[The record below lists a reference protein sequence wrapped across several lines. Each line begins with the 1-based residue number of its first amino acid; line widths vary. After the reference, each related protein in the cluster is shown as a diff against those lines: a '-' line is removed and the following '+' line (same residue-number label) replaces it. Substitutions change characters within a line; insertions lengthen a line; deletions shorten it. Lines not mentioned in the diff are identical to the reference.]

1 MKQESNN
8 PINSI
13 ENNQN
18 SNLKQQYNNLKQ
30 KIENLEKNNREML
43 EMYKVEEQRLI
54 KSNEFLMQKN
64 NKDNSK
70 NIKELE
76 AEVLKMRNDI
86 RQLQNLLE
94 PKNGKNLIETDKND
108 NLSNKNINNKLNNPL
123 EEKVREEYLINYKN
137 KLKIEFENKLI
148 MKHQELIDFCTEQNK
163 KIIENNLDKENLIDI
178 DEIKFFSIKNNN
190 TNDPFS
196 LSDTEDV
203 DFNFDK
209 INLVLSL
216 NCLKEEFPKEF
227 FIDYILDEAYTERGK
242 NKNKNK
248 ISIKEQQRKPSA
260 QNLVY
265 ENNEFNTNYNKIAEK
280 ICQLFDI
287 KNKEDVDMIKTYINE
302 IVKIDNNL
310 RNYFEKNMNKYRFAP
325 YEKFE
330 QEKYDE
336 KIKTCFERYK
346 EEIQSLSQLGDNIIS
361 LQAFEEFLNRCLKEE
376 DKENEFIFYIM
387 NLMKLSKNERKAE
400 KNERLKGLK
409 LFEFNLK
416 PLYEKIIK

>member
-1 MKQESNN
+1 MKQEQNN

-18 SNLKQQYNNLKQ
+18 SNLRQQYNDLKK
-30 KIENLEKNNREML
+30 KIENLKKNNLEML
-43 EMYKVEEQRLI
+43 EMYKSEEQRLI
-54 KSNEFLMQKN
+54 KSNEFLMQKD
-64 NKDNSK
+64 NKDNSR

-76 AEVLKMRNDI
+76 AEVLKMRNNI

-94 PKNGKNLIETDKND
+94 PRNGNNLIEND
-108 NLSNKNINNKLNNPL
+108 NLSNKNINNKLNNQS
-123 EEKVREEYLINYKN
+123 EEKIKEEYLINYKN
-137 KLKIEFENKLI
+137 KLKTEFEKKLI
-148 MKHQELIDFCTEQNK
+148 MKHQELIDFYTEQNK

-178 DEIKFFSIKNNN
+178 DEIKFFSIKNN
-190 TNDPFS
+190 TSKEPFS
-196 LSDTEDV
+196 LSDEEDI

-242 NKNKNK
+242 TSKLKINKNE
-248 ISIKEQQRKPSA
+248 SLRKPSA

-265 ENNEFNTNYNKIAEK
+265 ENEEFKTNYNKIAEK

-287 KNKEDVDMIKTYINE
+287 KDKEDINMIKTYINE
-302 IVKIDNNL
+302 ILKIDKNL

-325 YEKFE
+325 FEKFE

-336 KIKTCFERYK
+336 KIKSCFEKHK
-346 EEIQSLSQLGDNIIS
+346 EEIQNLSKLNDSIIS
-361 LQAFEEFLNRCLKEE
+361 YQAFDEFLNRCLNEE

-387 NLMKLSKNERKAE
+387 SLMKLSKNERKAE
-400 KNERLKGLK
+400 KNERLKALK

-416 PLYEKIIK
+416 PFYEKIIKQ

>member
-1 MKQESNN
+1 MKQQQNN

-18 SNLKQQYNNLKQ
+18 SNLKQQYNDLKK
-30 KIENLEKNNREML
+30 KIENLKKNNLEML
-43 EMYKVEEQRLI
+43 EMYKYEEQRII
-54 KSNEFLMQKN
+54 KSNEFLMQKD
-64 NKDNSK
+64 NKDNSR

-76 AEVLKMRNDI
+76 AEVLKMRNNI

-94 PKNGKNLIETDKND
+94 PRNGNNLIEND
-108 NLSNKNINNKLNNPL
+108 NLSNKNINNKLNNQS
-123 EEKVREEYLINYKN
+123 EEKIKEEYLINYKN
-137 KLKIEFENKLI
+137 KLKTEFEKKLI
-148 MKHQELIDFCTEQNK
+148 MKHQELIDFYTEHNK

-178 DEIKFFSIKNNN
+178 DEIKFFSIKNNKSKE
-190 TNDPFS
+190 PFS
-196 LSDTEDV
+196 LSDEEDI

-242 NKNKNK
+242 TSKLKINKNE
-248 ISIKEQQRKPSA
+248 SLRKPSA

-265 ENNEFNTNYNKIAEK
+265 ENEEFKTNYNKIAEK

-287 KNKEDVDMIKTYINE
+287 KDKEDINMIKTYINE
-302 IVKIDNNL
+302 ILKIDKNL

-325 YEKFE
+325 FEKFE

-336 KIKTCFERYK
+336 KIKSCFEKHK
-346 EEIQSLSQLGDNIIS
+346 EEIQNLSKLNDSIIS
-361 LQAFEEFLNRCLKEE
+361 YQAFDEFLNRCLNEE

-387 NLMKLSKNERKAE
+387 SLMKLSKNERKAE
-400 KNERLKGLK
+400 KNERLKALK

-416 PLYEKIIK
+416 PFYEKIIKQ

>member
-1 MKQESNN
+1 
-8 PINSI
+8 
-13 ENNQN
+13 
-18 SNLKQQYNNLKQ
+18 
-30 KIENLEKNNREML
+30 
-43 EMYKVEEQRLI
+43 
-54 KSNEFLMQKN
+54 
-64 NKDNSK
+64 
-70 NIKELE
+70 
-76 AEVLKMRNDI
+76 
-86 RQLQNLLE
+86 
-94 PKNGKNLIETDKND
+94 
-108 NLSNKNINNKLNNPL
+108 
-123 EEKVREEYLINYKN
+123 
-137 KLKIEFENKLI
+137 

-163 KIIENNLDKENLIDI
+163 KIIENNLDKENLVDI

-400 KNERLKGLK
+400 KNERLKALK

-416 PLYEKIIK
+416 PFYEKIIKQ

>member
-1 MKQESNN
+1 MKQEQNN

-18 SNLKQQYNNLKQ
+18 SNLKQQYNDLKK
-30 KIENLEKNNREML
+30 KIENLKKNNLEML
-43 EMYKVEEQRLI
+43 EMYKSEEQRLI
-54 KSNEFLMQKN
+54 KSNEFLMQKD

-76 AEVLKMRNDI
+76 AEVLKMRNNI

-94 PKNGKNLIETDKND
+94 PRNGNNLIEND
-108 NLSNKNINNKLNNPL
+108 NLSNKNINNKLNNQS
-123 EEKVREEYLINYKN
+123 EEKIKEEYLLNYKN
-137 KLKIEFENKLI
+137 KLKTEFEKKLI
-148 MKHQELIDFCTEQNK
+148 MKHQELIDFYTKQNK

-178 DEIKFFSIKNNN
+178 DEIKFFSIKNN
-190 TNDPFS
+190 TSKEPFS
-196 LSDTEDV
+196 LSDEEDI

-242 NKNKNK
+242 TSKLKINKNE
-248 ISIKEQQRKPSA
+248 SLRKPSA

-265 ENNEFNTNYNKIAEK
+265 ENEEFKTNYNKIAEK

-287 KNKEDVDMIKTYINE
+287 KDKEDINMIKTYINE
-302 IVKIDNNL
+302 ILKIDKNL

-325 YEKFE
+325 FEKFE

-336 KIKTCFERYK
+336 KIKSCFEKHK
-346 EEIQSLSQLGDNIIS
+346 EEIQNLSKLNDSIIS
-361 LQAFEEFLNRCLKEE
+361 YQAFDEFLNRCLNEE

-387 NLMKLSKNERKAE
+387 SLMKLSKNERKAE
-400 KNERLKGLK
+400 KNERLKALK

-416 PLYEKIIK
+416 PFYEKIIKQ

>member
-1 MKQESNN
+1 
-8 PINSI
+8 
-13 ENNQN
+13 
-18 SNLKQQYNNLKQ
+18 
-30 KIENLEKNNREML
+30 ML
-43 EMYKVEEQRLI
+43 EMYKSEEQRLI
-54 KSNEFLMQKN
+54 KSNEFLMQKD

-76 AEVLKMRNDI
+76 AEVLKMRNNI

-94 PKNGKNLIETDKND
+94 PRNGNNLIEND
-108 NLSNKNINNKLNNPL
+108 NLSNKNINNKLNNQS
-123 EEKVREEYLINYKN
+123 EEKIKEEYLINYKN
-137 KLKIEFENKLI
+137 KLKTEFEKKLI

-178 DEIKFFSIKNNN
+178 DEIKFFSIKNN
-190 TNDPFS
+190 TSKEPFS
-196 LSDTEDV
+196 LSDEEDI

-209 INLVLSL
+209 INLVNLVLSL

-242 NKNKNK
+242 TSKLKINKNE
-248 ISIKEQQRKPSA
+248 SLRKPSA

-265 ENNEFNTNYNKIAEK
+265 ENEEFKTNYNKIAEK

-287 KNKEDVDMIKTYINE
+287 KDKEDINMIKTYINE
-302 IVKIDNNL
+302 ILKIDKNL

-325 YEKFE
+325 FEKFE

-336 KIKTCFERYK
+336 KIKSCFEKHK
-346 EEIQSLSQLGDNIIS
+346 EEIQNLSKLNDSIIS
-361 LQAFEEFLNRCLKEE
+361 YQAFDEFLNRCLNEE

-387 NLMKLSKNERKAE
+387 SLMKLSKNERKAE
-400 KNERLKGLK
+400 KNERLKALK

-416 PLYEKIIK
+416 PFYEKIIKQ

>member
-1 MKQESNN
+1 MKQEQNN

-18 SNLKQQYNNLKQ
+18 SNLRQQYNDLKK
-30 KIENLEKNNREML
+30 KIENLKKNNLEML
-43 EMYKVEEQRLI
+43 EMYKSEEQRLI
-54 KSNEFLMQKN
+54 KSNEFLMQKD
-64 NKDNSK
+64 NKDNSR

-76 AEVLKMRNDI
+76 AEVLKMRNNI

-94 PKNGKNLIETDKND
+94 PRNGNNLIEND
-108 NLSNKNINNKLNNPL
+108 NLSNKNINNKLNNQS
-123 EEKVREEYLINYKN
+123 EEKIKEEYLINYKN
-137 KLKIEFENKLI
+137 KLKTEFEKKLL
-148 MKHQELIDFCTEQNK
+148 MKHQELIDFYTEQNK

-178 DEIKFFSIKNNN
+178 DEIKFFSIKNN
-190 TNDPFS
+190 TTKEPFS
-196 LSDTEDV
+196 LSDEEDI

-242 NKNKNK
+242 TSKLKINKNE
-248 ISIKEQQRKPSA
+248 SLRKPSA

-265 ENNEFNTNYNKIAEK
+265 ENEEFKTNYNKIAEK

-287 KNKEDVDMIKTYINE
+287 KDKEDINMIKTYINE
-302 IVKIDNNL
+302 ILKIDKNL

-325 YEKFE
+325 FEKFE

-336 KIKTCFERYK
+336 KIKSCFEKHK
-346 EEIQSLSQLGDNIIS
+346 EEIQNLSKLNDSIIS
-361 LQAFEEFLNRCLKEE
+361 YQAFDEFLNRCLNEE

-387 NLMKLSKNERKAE
+387 SLMKLSKNERKAE
-400 KNERLKGLK
+400 KNERLKALK

-416 PLYEKIIK
+416 PFYEKIIKQ

>member
-1 MKQESNN
+1 MKQEQNN

-18 SNLKQQYNNLKQ
+18 FNLKQQYNDLKK
-30 KIENLEKNNREML
+30 KIENLKKNNLEML
-43 EMYKVEEQRLI
+43 EMYKSEEQRLI
-54 KSNEFLMQKN
+54 KSNEFLMQKD
-64 NKDNSK
+64 NKDNSR

-76 AEVLKMRNDI
+76 AEVLKMRNNI

-94 PKNGKNLIETDKND
+94 PRNGNNLIEND
-108 NLSNKNINNKLNNPL
+108 NLSNKNINNKLNNQS
-123 EEKVREEYLINYKN
+123 EEKIKEEYLINYKN
-137 KLKIEFENKLI
+137 KLKTEFEKKLI
-148 MKHQELIDFCTEQNK
+148 MKHQELIDFYTEQNK

-178 DEIKFFSIKNNN
+178 DEIKFFSIKNN
-190 TNDPFS
+190 TSKEPFS
-196 LSDTEDV
+196 LSDEEDI

-242 NKNKNK
+242 TSKLKINKNE
-248 ISIKEQQRKPSA
+248 SLRKPSA

-265 ENNEFNTNYNKIAEK
+265 ENEEFKTNYNKIAEK

-287 KNKEDVDMIKTYINE
+287 KDKEDINMIKTYINE
-302 IVKIDNNL
+302 ILKIDKNL

-325 YEKFE
+325 FEKFE

-336 KIKTCFERYK
+336 KIKSCFEKHK
-346 EEIQSLSQLGDNIIS
+346 EEIQNLSKLNDSIIS
-361 LQAFEEFLNRCLKEE
+361 YQAFDEFLNRCLNEE

-387 NLMKLSKNERKAE
+387 SLMKLSKNERKAE
-400 KNERLKGLK
+400 KNERLKALK

-416 PLYEKIIK
+416 PFYEKIIKQ

>member
-43 EMYKVEEQRLI
+43 EMYKAEEQRLI
-54 KSNEFLMQKN
+54 KSNEFLMQTN

-70 NIKELE
+70 KIKELE

-190 TNDPFS
+190 TNEPFS

>member
-1 MKQESNN
+1 MKQEQNN

-18 SNLKQQYNNLKQ
+18 SNLKQQYNDLKK
-30 KIENLEKNNREML
+30 KIENLKKNNLEML
-43 EMYKVEEQRLI
+43 VMYKSEEQRLI
-54 KSNEFLMQKN
+54 KSNEFLMQKDN
-64 NKDNSK
+64 TDNSR

-76 AEVLKMRNDI
+76 AEVLKMRNNI

-94 PKNGKNLIETDKND
+94 PRNGNNLIEND
-108 NLSNKNINNKLNNPL
+108 NLSNKNINNKLNNQS
-123 EEKVREEYLINYKN
+123 EEKIKEEYLLNYKN
-137 KLKIEFENKLI
+137 KLKTEFEKKLI
-148 MKHQELIDFCTEQNK
+148 MKHQELIDFYTKQNK

-178 DEIKFFSIKNNN
+178 DEIKFFSIKNN
-190 TNDPFS
+190 TSKEPFS
-196 LSDTEDV
+196 LSDEEDI

-242 NKNKNK
+242 TSKLKINKNE
-248 ISIKEQQRKPSA
+248 SLRKPSA

-265 ENNEFNTNYNKIAEK
+265 ENEEFKTNYNKIAEK

-287 KNKEDVDMIKTYINE
+287 KDKEDIDMIKTYINE
-302 IVKIDNNL
+302 ILKIDKNL

-325 YEKFE
+325 FEKFE

-336 KIKTCFERYK
+336 KIKSCFEKHK
-346 EEIQSLSQLGDNIIS
+346 EEIQNLSKLNDSIIS
-361 LQAFEEFLNRCLKEE
+361 YQAFDEFLNRCLNEE

-387 NLMKLSKNERKAE
+387 SLMKLSKNERKAE
-400 KNERLKGLK
+400 KNERLKALK

-416 PLYEKIIK
+416 PFYEKIIKQ

>member
-43 EMYKVEEQRLI
+43 EMYKAEEQRLI

-346 EEIQSLSQLGDNIIS
+346 
-361 LQAFEEFLNRCLKEE
+361 C
-376 DKENEFIFYIM
+376 
-387 NLMKLSKNERKAE
+387 
-400 KNERLKGLK
+400 GL
-409 LFEFNLK
+409 
-416 PLYEKIIK
+416 IA

>member
-1 MKQESNN
+1 MKQEQNN

-18 SNLKQQYNNLKQ
+18 FNLKQQYNDLKK
-30 KIENLEKNNREML
+30 KIENLKKNNIEML
-43 EMYKVEEQRLI
+43 EMYKSEEQRLI
-54 KSNEFLMQKN
+54 KSNEFLMQKD

-76 AEVLKMRNDI
+76 AEVLKMRNNI

-94 PKNGKNLIETDKND
+94 PRNGNNLIEND
-108 NLSNKNINNKLNNPL
+108 NLSNKNINNKLNNQS
-123 EEKVREEYLINYKN
+123 EEKIKEEYLINYKN
-137 KLKIEFENKLI
+137 KLKTEFEKKLI
-148 MKHQELIDFCTEQNK
+148 MKHQELIDFYTKQNK

-178 DEIKFFSIKNNN
+178 DEIKFFSIKNN
-190 TNDPFS
+190 TSKEPFS
-196 LSDTEDV
+196 LSDEEDI

-242 NKNKNK
+242 TSKLKINKNE
-248 ISIKEQQRKPSA
+248 SLRKPSA

-265 ENNEFNTNYNKIAEK
+265 ENEEFKTNYNKIAEK

-287 KNKEDVDMIKTYINE
+287 KDKEDINMIKTYINE
-302 IVKIDNNL
+302 ILKIDKNL

-325 YEKFE
+325 FEKFE

-336 KIKTCFERYK
+336 KIKSCFEKHK
-346 EEIQSLSQLGDNIIS
+346 EEIQNLSKLNDSIIS
-361 LQAFEEFLNRCLKEE
+361 YQAFDEFLNRCLNEE

-387 NLMKLSKNERKAE
+387 SLMKLSKNERKAE
-400 KNERLKGLK
+400 KNERLKALK

-416 PLYEKIIK
+416 PFYEKIIKQ

>member
-1 MKQESNN
+1 MKQEQNN

-18 SNLKQQYNNLKQ
+18 FNLKQQYNDLKK
-30 KIENLEKNNREML
+30 KIENLKKNNLEML
-43 EMYKVEEQRLI
+43 EMYKSEEQRLI
-54 KSNEFLMQKN
+54 KSNEFLMQKD

-76 AEVLKMRNDI
+76 AEVLKMRNNI

-94 PKNGKNLIETDKND
+94 PRNGNNLIEND
-108 NLSNKNINNKLNNPL
+108 NLSNKNINNKLNNQS
-123 EEKVREEYLINYKN
+123 EEKIKEEYLINYKN
-137 KLKIEFENKLI
+137 KLKTEFEKKLI
-148 MKHQELIDFCTEQNK
+148 MKHQELIDFYTEQNK

-178 DEIKFFSIKNNN
+178 DEIKFFSIKNN
-190 TNDPFS
+190 TSKEPFS
-196 LSDTEDV
+196 LSDEEDI

-242 NKNKNK
+242 TSKLKINKNE
-248 ISIKEQQRKPSA
+248 SLRKPSA

-265 ENNEFNTNYNKIAEK
+265 ENEEFKTNYNKIAEK

-287 KNKEDVDMIKTYINE
+287 KDKEDINMIKTYINE
-302 IVKIDNNL
+302 ILKIDKNL

-325 YEKFE
+325 FEKFE

-336 KIKTCFERYK
+336 KIKSCFEKHK
-346 EEIQSLSQLGDNIIS
+346 EEIQNLSKLNDSIIS
-361 LQAFEEFLNRCLKEE
+361 YQAFDEFLNRCLNEE

-387 NLMKLSKNERKAE
+387 SLMKLSKNERKAE
-400 KNERLKGLK
+400 KNERLKALK

-416 PLYEKIIK
+416 PFYEKIIKQ